1 MRSVSTVFISI
12 AGLSSFLKTNNDIF
26 IKDKSS
32 KCFMPCFENGR
43 KELKQTVKKRNSN
56 CLFSSSY
63 QLLSSS
69 SSESK
74 RSLKGLI

>member
-43 KELKQTVKKRNSN
+43 KELKQTVKK
-56 CLFSSSY
+56 
-63 QLLSSS
+63 
-69 SSESK
+69 K
-74 RSLKGLI
+74 KLKLPFFIFVSIVVFFFI